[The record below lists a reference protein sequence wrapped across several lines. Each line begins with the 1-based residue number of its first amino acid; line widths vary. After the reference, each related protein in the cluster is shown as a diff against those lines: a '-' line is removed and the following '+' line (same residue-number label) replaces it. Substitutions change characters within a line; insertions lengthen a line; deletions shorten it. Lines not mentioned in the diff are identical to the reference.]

1 MKRQTLAIALF
12 SCLISIGASAASDDF
27 ECSPQCIPIDTVM
40 PIAEPNL
47 EKTPASAMT
56 ATVAAN
62 PCAGNSVANVVKQ
75 AESIND
81 RVKPIRELIGYVR
94 TPQSLAI
101 KLVNDHIV
109 RIPPWVGFAMDPVG
123 TIKNRAIGEAK
134 DWGKA
139 RAKEAFGLTR
149 EQTGTC
155 AANPL
160 ATPVDVV
167 KPDAR
172 EQAVTAGVTA

>member
-12 SCLISIGASAASDDF
+12 SGLISIGASAAVDDF
-27 ECSPQCIPIDTVM
+27 ECSPLCIPIDTATPM
-40 PIAEPNL
+40 AEPSP
-47 EKTPASAMT
+47 ETAPASAMT
-56 ATVAAN
+56 GAVATH
-62 PCAGNSVANVVKQ
+62 PCAGNSVARVVKQ
-75 AESIND
+75 AESING
-81 RVKPIRELIGYVR
+81 RVKPIREIIGYVR

-123 TIKNRAIGEAK
+123 TIKNRAMNEAK

-139 RAKEAFGLTR
+139 RAREAFGLNR
-149 EQTGTC
+149 EQPDAC
-155 AANPL
+155 AASPSSSP
-160 ATPVDVV
+160 ADVV

-172 EQAVTAGVTA
+172 EQAVIVDVAA